1 MGCCGSDEV
10 DHEINN
16 AKSINDLKN
25 WREKTNNLPN
35 ERKEIYAYLEDSSKS
50 WRS

>member
-1 MGCCGSDEV
+1 MSCSSSGDV
-10 DHEINN
+10 DKEINN